1 VQREEGVPERRAGE
15 AGVASRG
22 RAKLES
28 GHGAPRQ
35 QQIAGTLAAFLSAVQ
50 RQQARPGAAQCSGEK
65 APGGEDNVHQH
76 LLLPPSVR
84 RVENWKKKD
93 KRQRVGANF
102 LRERVAAKSVDV
114 MALAQDMSRGRD
126 GELELVSLVQH
137 IYQKSTPVP
146 RCTHAHAPKHDMAR
160 QSVTV
165 APGGMHQGSAWGHAE
180 PAAASGTDVH
190 GGRLAHAHVAKSGR
204 LRGINNAATPPPAI
218 PDARF
223 LFHEKRH
230 YPPPPPS
237 PSPRH
242 GDAMQQD
249 SLHAS
254 PRLSVIREEAP
265 SVFGHERMTVQTARS
280 AHIDIDSPGATSWR
294 SSQARSCSTS
304 RLPHPAA
311 SGTSSEALLDKP
323 IRQMDLDI
331 RAYNS
336 KKGQLAGV
344 VDDAGG
350 DG

>member
-1 VQREEGVPERRAGE
+1 MQREEGVPERRAGL
-15 AGVASRG
+15 AGVAGRG
-22 RAKLES
+22 LAKLES
-28 GHGAPRQ
+28 GHSAPRQ

-50 RQQARPGAAQCSGEK
+50 RQQGRHGAAQSSGEK
-65 APGGEDNVHQH
+65 APEGDEPDVHQH

-84 RVENWKKKD
+84 RVEHWKKKD

-102 LRERVAAKSVDV
+102 LRDRVAAKSVDV
-114 MALAQDMSRGRD
+114 MALAQDMSRD
-126 GELELVSLVQH
+126 DELELVSLVQH
-137 IYQKSTPVP
+137 IYQKSKPVP
-146 RCTHAHAPKHDMAR
+146 RCTHSHAPKHDMAR

-165 APGGMHQGSAWGHAE
+165 APGGMHRGSACHAE

-190 GGRLAHAHVAKSGR
+190 GGRLAHAHVAKGGR

-230 YPPPPPS
+230 YPPPLPSLS
-237 PSPRH
+237 PS
-242 GDAMQQD
+242 DAMQQD
-249 SLHAS
+249 SLQAS

-280 AHIDIDSPGATSWR
+280 AHIDVDSPGAPSWR

-304 RLPHPAA
+304 RLPHPA
-311 SGTSSEALLDKP
+311 SGTSSDALLDEP
-323 IRQMDLDI
+323 IHQMDLDI

-336 KKGQLAGV
+336 KKGQLAGG

-350 DG
+350 DR